1 MAKQDKIEREA
12 LLNAYKKA
20 GVEVEHSKKTNEIIL
35 LDSNNNLVKIKK
47 RDGRY
52 VAVAT
57 SPKRKLRNVGHSVVA
72 TDSKTGKVIIECP
85 PPLQRKA
92 ARRIPKPKILGP
104 GISYKYGLARK
115 RPKKG
120 FEQK

>member
-35 LDSNNNLVKIKK
+35 LDSNNNLVKIKN

-52 VAVAT
+52 VAVVT
-57 SPKRKLRNVGHSVVA
+57 SPKRKLRKVGHSVVA
-72 TDSKTGKVIIECP
+72 KTGKVIIECP
-85 PPLQRKA
+85 LPLQRKA
-92 ARRIPKPKILGP
+92 ARRIPNPKILGP

-115 RPKKG
+115 RPKKR